1 MIPED
6 RELLAELTRLNLVQS
21 AGIAGGDHENN
32 RPCPGGRPVNSPVP
46 DPLVISADTADR
58 VLCDYFLANAERGDN
73 AANDEFVAELALRI
87 RAGQA
92 RSVGGSF
99 PRAPETTAVPHRGL
113 R

>member
-32 RPCPGGRPVNSPVP
+32 RPCPGGRPVSSPVP
-46 DPLVISADTADR
+46 NPLVISADTADR
-58 VLCDYFLANAERGDN
+58 VLCDYFLANAGRGDN
-73 AANDEFVAELALRI
+73 AANDEFVAELALWI

>member
-1 MIPED
+1 
-6 RELLAELTRLNLVQS
+6 
-21 AGIAGGDHENN
+21 
-32 RPCPGGRPVNSPVP
+32 
-46 DPLVISADTADR
+46 
-58 VLCDYFLANAERGDN
+58 VLCDYFLTNAGRGDN
-73 AANDEFVAELALRI
+73 AANDEFVADLALRI

>member
-32 RPCPGGRPVNSPVP
+32 RPY
-46 DPLVISADTADR
+46 PLVISADTADR
-58 VLCDYFLANAERGDN
+58 VLCDYFLANAGRGDN

-99 PRAPETTAVPHRGL
+99 PRALETTAVPHRGL